1 MKKKIGKQYLILL
14 VLLFGIFLTIPKDA
28 KADGPPPY
36 YISIQPDNYF
46 NLSYYYDY
54 LSYDLSFNFNIS
66 TNVYTILNLDFNLSY
81 PLLTSRQI
89 SLGIDNNEDVEL
101 EFTAIFDIEGFL
113 DNLPENPSFQDLIL
127 GFQYNS
133 FYRIESNT
141 SISQLSFKF
150 IKSPIFGFQSEDNF
164 SIGYYKG
171 EISGNPELLST
182 YESEL
187 EGVNYINGE
196 IESLEEEEVYYF
208 TIYEV
213 NEKPENPPSY
223 NWLWIL
229 IPIAIGFVGILI
241 VLSKKD
247 YIKHIKRR
255 TTSIDKGA
263 HRLEI
268 EEVLE
273 NENRSKIIDLIL
285 ENPGIH
291 FNELLRKTNLAPGN
305 LVWHL
310 DILETYRVIKKKR
323 VGNYVMFIPYYN
335 KNPLSNVDLKLQK
348 SELTLQILELIEEN
362 PGIWNN
368 KLTEE
373 MEIHRK
379 TIQYHIDKLIDLG
392 LVYKKKD
399 GSKKKIYP
407 NLKADYYED
416 KTIKE

>member
-1 MKKKIGKQYLILL
+1 MVNHNKKLYLILL
-14 VLLFGIFLTIPKDA
+14 ALSLGLFIGMPNETEA
-28 KADGPPPY
+28 NGGPPYNIIIP
-36 YISIQPDNYF
+36 PNDYF
-46 NLSYYYDY
+46 NLTYSYNFLQFD
-54 LSYDLSFNFNIS
+54 FNIS

-81 PLLTSRQI
+81 HLLTSRQI
-89 SLGIDNNEDVEL
+89 SLEIKNNEDVEL

-133 FYRIESNT
+133 FYKIKSNT

-150 IKSPIFGFQSEDNF
+150 IKSPIFGFQTEDNF

-182 YESEL
+182 YESES

-255 TTSIDKGA
+255 TTS
-263 HRLEI
+263 
-268 EEVLE
+268 
-273 NENRSKIIDLIL
+273 
-285 ENPGIH
+285 
-291 FNELLRKTNLAPGN
+291 
-305 LVWHL
+305 
-310 DILETYRVIKKKR
+310 
-323 VGNYVMFIPYYN
+323 
-335 KNPLSNVDLKLQK
+335 
-348 SELTLQILELIEEN
+348 
-362 PGIWNN
+362 
-368 KLTEE
+368 
-373 MEIHRK
+373 
-379 TIQYHIDKLIDLG
+379 
-392 LVYKKKD
+392 
-399 GSKKKIYP
+399 
-407 NLKADYYED
+407 
-416 KTIKE
+416 

>member
-1 MKKKIGKQYLILL
+1 MENHNKKLYLILL
-14 VLLFGIFLTIPKDA
+14 AISLGLFIGIPNET
-28 KADGPPPY
+28 KANGGPPYNIIIP
-36 YISIQPDNYF
+36 PNDYF
-46 NLSYYYDY
+46 NLTYSYNFLQFD
-54 LSYDLSFNFNIS
+54 FNVS
-66 TNVYTILNLDFNLSY
+66 TNVYTFLNLDFNLSY

-89 SLGIDNNEDVEL
+89 SLEINNNEDVEL
-101 EFTAIFDIEGFL
+101 EFIALFDIEEFL
-113 DNLPENPSFQDLIL
+113 DNLPENPSVSDLIL

-133 FYRIESNT
+133 FYRIKSNT

-150 IKSPIFGFQSEDNF
+150 IKSPIFGFQTEGNF
-164 SIGYYKG
+164 SIGYYQG

-182 YESEL
+182 YESESEGINYL
-187 EGVNYINGE
+187 EGEMEDLEGE
-196 IESLEEEEVYYF
+196 ETYYF
-208 TIYEV
+208 TVYEV
-213 NEKPENPPSY
+213 NEPIAPPSY
-223 NWLWIL
+223 DWLWVL

-268 EEVLE
+268 DEVLE

-285 ENPGIH
+285 EKPGIH
-291 FNELLRKTNLAPGN
+291 FNELLRKTDLAPGN

-310 DILETYRVIKKKR
+310 DILETYKVIKKRR

-335 KNPLSNVDLKLQK
+335 KNPLSNIDLKLQK
-348 SELTLQILELIEEN
+348 SELTLQILELIEGN

-379 TIQYHIDKLIDLG
+379 TIQYHIDKLIDLE
-392 LVYKKKD
+392 LVYKKKE

-407 NLKADYYED
+407 NLQADYYED
-416 KTIKE
+416 KVIKD